1 MNENITLQSN
11 KLTQSQTLLWTGQM
25 LHPQSPMYNMV
36 MTFELLDSINI
47 PAFKAAF
54 QALVNDSDIMRTV
67 ILSEGGRPQQI
78 VKNSLQ
84 YNLEYID
91 LSRESEAETTFKAWL
106 KTRSEQNF
114 DLSQRLFDSAII
126 QFSEKRFVWYFNQH
140 HILTDGWSLTIL
152 YKEMAKLYA
161 LALENALATASK
173 ILPFQSYLNFEKG
186 IRNQTK
192 KETITQYWK
201 DKLKSLPTPPRLY
214 GKAGEKNSSQSK
226 RILVDLGTERSEAL
240 RALTKEKDLRAFT
253 QDMSLFNIFSTVLFA
268 YLKRVSGQD
277 DLLIGAPSHNRPTAD
292 FKKTPGV
299 FIEIFPMQT
308 EVGEDDTF
316 MDLFRKVRIEASG
329 FLRNAQSGYSSPALS
344 GSFNVFLNYI
354 TGNFGD
360 FNGIPMRSE
369 WILPGHA
376 DPAHHLRVQ
385 IHDFDSTGDIKIH
398 FDFNTSVFDDE
409 MCQNAPQHFLR
420 LLDAFIAD
428 RNQTLSNCNILSAAE
443 KQYLLYDLNKTDKDY
458 QSDSE
463 NLLTLF
469 DNQVKKTPNALAL
482 AFGNELLTYTE
493 FNEKANQIGRFLASQ
508 SIGNEH
514 VVALIMERSMEMP
527 LAIYGILKAGAAY
540 LPIDSKTPTER
551 INFMLQDADVQLV
564 FTQNKLKNHLNT
576 DACRVVSLDESIV
589 EITSQSTENLPTKSL
604 PNSLAY
610 VIYTSGSTGK
620 PKGVA
625 IEHRSI
631 CNRMSW
637 MRERVTLT
645 EKDVY
650 LQKTPYTFD
659 VSVPEFFWALQTGGQ
674 LVMAQPDEHK
684 NPAALVKT
692 IQDFGVTNLHFV
704 PSMLSVFLEE
714 KGLEDCTTLNHIY
727 ATGEAISDALQ
738 RRFYERFDIPL
749 FNMYGPT
756 EAAVEVTC
764 WECKLTHENA
774 VVPIGKP
781 EANIQFY
788 ILNENLQA
796 VPQGTPGEL
805 YIGGV
810 QVARGYLNRPELT
823 KSIFI
828 NDPFRPDLGTK
839 IYRTGDLARHRSD
852 GIIEYL
858 GRVDFQ
864 VKLRGFR
871 IELGEIETRMEEYS
885 SVTQAVV
892 LMRKDASNNQHLI
905 AFYTGEKQLSGIPF
919 IHHLATRLPEY
930 MIPKHFVHLEEFPL
944 GTSGKVNR
952 KALPNFEVSEVK
964 SKITFVAPSNQ
975 IEELVAEIWQ
985 ELLEVER
992 IGIHENFTDLGGH
1005 SLTAIRLVSR
1015 IADSME
1021 LQLPID
1027 LVFKKSTIAS
1037 YAAHIEETIVALLAE
1052 EE

>member
-1 MNENITLQSN
+1 
-11 KLTQSQTLLWTGQM
+11 
-25 LHPQSPMYNMV
+25 
-36 MTFELLDSINI
+36 
-47 PAFKAAF
+47 
-54 QALVNDSDIMRTV
+54 
-67 ILSEGGRPQQI
+67 
-78 VKNSLQ
+78 
-84 YNLEYID
+84 
-91 LSRESEAETTFKAWL
+91 
-106 KTRSEQNF
+106 
-114 DLSQRLFDSAII
+114 
-126 QFSEKRFVWYFNQH
+126 
-140 HILTDGWSLTIL
+140 
-152 YKEMAKLYA
+152 
-161 LALENALATASK
+161 
-173 ILPFQSYLNFEKG
+173 
-186 IRNQTK
+186 
-192 KETITQYWK
+192 
-201 DKLKSLPTPPRLY
+201 
-214 GKAGEKNSSQSK
+214 
-226 RILVDLGTERSEAL
+226 
-240 RALTKEKDLRAFT
+240 
-253 QDMSLFNIFSTVLFA
+253 
-268 YLKRVSGQD
+268 
-277 DLLIGAPSHNRPTAD
+277 
-292 FKKTPGV
+292 
-299 FIEIFPMQT
+299 
-308 EVGEDDTF
+308 
-316 MDLFRKVRIEASG
+316 
-329 FLRNAQSGYSSPALS
+329 
-344 GSFNVFLNYI
+344 VFLNYI
-354 TGNFGD
+354 SGSFGD
-360 FNGIPMRSE
+360 FNDIPMRSE
-369 WILPGHA
+369 WVLPGHA

-385 IHDFDSTGDIKIH
+385 IHDFDLTGDIKIH
-398 FDFNTSVFDDE
+398 FDFNTSVFDEE
-409 MCQNAPQHFLR
+409 MCQNAPQHFLH
-420 LLDAFIAD
+420 LLDAFIED
-428 RNQTLSNCNILSAAE
+428 RNQSLSNCEILSSTE

-458 QSDSE
+458 QLDTQ

-469 DNQVKKTPNALAL
+469 DKQVEKTPNAPAV
-482 AFGNELLTYTE
+482 AFGKELLTYAE
-493 FNEKANQIGRFLASQ
+493 FNKKANQIGRFLSTQ
-508 SIGNEH
+508 NIGNEY
-514 VVALIMERSMEMP
+514 VIALIMERSMEMP

-540 LPIDSKTPTER
+540 LPIDPKTPAER

-564 FTQNKLKNHLNT
+564 FTQSKFKNHLNIDT
-576 DACRVVSLDESIV
+576 CRVVALDENLPK
-589 EITSQSTENLPTKSL
+589 ITSQSTENLPVNTTA
-604 PNSLAY
+604 NSLAY

-625 IEHRSI
+625 IENQNI
-631 CNRMSW
+631 CNRMNW
-637 MRERVTLT
+637 MRERVKLT

-659 VSVPEFFWALQTGGQ
+659 VSVPEFFWALQTGGK

-692 IQDFGVTNLHFV
+692 VQDFGVTNVHFV

-714 KGLEDCTTLNHIY
+714 KGLEECTTLNNIY

-738 RRFYERFDIPL
+738 RRFYERFNIPL

-781 EANIQFY
+781 EPNVQFY
-788 ILNENLQA
+788 ILNEKLQP

-823 KSIFI
+823 ESIFI

-839 IYRTGDLARHRSD
+839 IYRTGDLARHRFD

-871 IELGEIETRMEEYS
+871 IELGEIETRLEEYA

-905 AFYTGEKQLSGIPF
+905 AFYTGEKQSSGIPF

-944 GTSGKVNR
+944 GSSGKVNR
-952 KALPNFEVSEVK
+952 KALPNFEVSEAK
-964 SKITFVAPSNQ
+964 NDTPFVAPSNQ

-992 IGIHENFTDLGGH
+992 IGIHESFTDLGGH

-1021 LQLPID
+1021 LELPID
-1027 LVFKKSTIAS
+1027 LVFKKPTIAS